1 LRKWTWARIILY
13 GATAV
18 VAVAAAVL
26 IYLTASRFAYYDN
39 GEWVHTNLL
48 TVYAISWEGYGR
60 DPVPERRLES
70 DWGSNAAYAARN
82 FTLDLAGLDY
92 SQPLQWGDL
101 VAGPGLWIMRSTKP
115 TVWTESVLYA
125 SGGTVPPGQKV
136 QVKVQVVGDNGLA
149 LTEQGLAF
157 SKAYSLTLYRP
168 RYSSVAYVVEVSEPE
183 PGAVLADIRDSE
195 AAEDTVRKY
204 LEATRNNNYEA
215 WRSTLKYDWTWVDS
229 SVIKM
234 SIDKVQV
241 SAQHTYRIREMYTGS
256 ELAKRRGY
264 SDEQTMD
271 IVAVFAQYA
280 ADYDNT
286 KVPYGG
292 GTLARYIYLMR
303 EDTDSPWL
311 IWDSTSMW
319 DIPPS

>member
-1 LRKWTWARIILY
+1 MRKWTWARIILY

-215 WRSTLKYDWTWVDS
+215 WRSTLKY
-229 SVIKM
+229 
-234 SIDKVQV
+234 
-241 SAQHTYRIREMYTGS
+241 EMYTGS

>member
-215 WRSTLKYDWTWVDS
+215 WRSTLKY
-229 SVIKM
+229 
-234 SIDKVQV
+234 
-241 SAQHTYRIREMYTGS
+241 EMYTGS